1 MPQDDEIVSLVE
13 PACISKDEFKQ
24 AVLGDICLQQVKSFV
39 MTSWPPHKCIREQIK
54 PFFNIREELSVVD
67 DLLLRAERLVVPSSL
82 SAQIIATAHETH
94 QGITRTKARLRE
106 QFWWPGMDKEVETA
120 VKNCSVCL
128 EADKSAKTS
137 PAPMQP
143 VEWPQRPWQKLCID
157 IVGPLEHVPQNNRF
171 IITLVDYHSKWPE
184 AYFCS
189 SVSTSTVK
197 EFLTGV
203 FSREGYPEEI
213 VTDNGPQFIS
223 REFKEFLHDR
233 AIRLSHSS
241 VYYPQANG
249 QVERFNRTLKN
260 YVQVCL
266 LERQPLRQAV
276 TEYLG
281 VYRCTPHATTGV
293 APAVLLHG
301 RMPRTRLHVVG
312 FSAPAFEED
321 PAKELSRLRQRIK
334 KQQQRSKQYADRRRA
349 AKETAIAVG
358 DFVRVRKPSIRFKGD
373 SVFSPPTKVV
383 KKQGPSSFRLQ
394 DGRTWN
400 ASKLSKVSQRSQFQP
415 CECSSELLP
424 LPGECAVPCYHSVP
438 TSTTVQTHQSS
449 ALPASPAGLPT
460 PQPSAEPAV
469 AVPVPQPTG
478 VHPTSSDSVQS
489 QPVPAQTAA
498 TQATGRP
505 QRERRPPAWSK
516 DYVSE

>member
-1 MPQDDEIVSLVE
+1 M
-13 PACISKDEFKQ
+13 
-24 AVLGDICLQQVKSFV
+24 
-39 MTSWPPHKCIREQIK
+39 
-54 PFFNIREELSVVD
+54 
-67 DLLLRAERLVVPSSL
+67 
-82 SAQIIATAHETH
+82 
-94 QGITRTKARLRE
+94 
-106 QFWWPGMDKEVETA
+106 
-120 VKNCSVCL
+120 
-128 EADKSAKTS
+128 
-137 PAPMQP
+137 
-143 VEWPQRPWQKLCID
+143 
-157 IVGPLEHVPQNNRF
+157 
-171 IITLVDYHSKWPE
+171 DYHSKWPE

-189 SVSTSTVK
+189 SVSTSAVK

-266 LERQPLRQAV
+266 LERQPLCQAV

-334 KQQQRSKQYADRRRA
+334 KQRQCSKQYADRRRA
-349 AKETAIAVG
+349 AKETTIAVG
-358 DFVRVRKPSIRFKGD
+358 DFVRVRKRSIRFKGD
-373 SVFSPPTKVV
+373 SVFSPPTKLV
-383 KKQGPSSFRLQ
+383 KKQESSSFRLQ
-394 DGRTWN
+394 DGRT
-400 ASKLSKVSQRSQFQP
+400 
-415 CECSSELLP
+415 
-424 LPGECAVPCYHSVP
+424 
-438 TSTTVQTHQSS
+438 
-449 ALPASPAGLPT
+449 
-460 PQPSAEPAV
+460 
-469 AVPVPQPTG
+469 
-478 VHPTSSDSVQS
+478 
-489 QPVPAQTAA
+489 
-498 TQATGRP
+498 
-505 QRERRPPAWSK
+505 
-516 DYVSE
+516 